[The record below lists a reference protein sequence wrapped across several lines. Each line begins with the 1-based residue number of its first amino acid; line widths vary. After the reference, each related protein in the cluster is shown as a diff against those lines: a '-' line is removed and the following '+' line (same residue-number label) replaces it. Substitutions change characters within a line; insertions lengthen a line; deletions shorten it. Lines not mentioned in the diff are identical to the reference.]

1 MGNKK
6 KSAELKSQLG
16 QVGAFV
22 DPPEEVTEAQ
32 EVQEQ
37 EAQEQTTAKEQP
49 PKDTDVLLQAI
60 QEIRELRA
68 EVKSL
73 KEEKTTREQQERKT
87 KRVNLLTKPSVFAK
101 ATEAAKKEQVSFN
114 EFAERALLAYAEQ
127 VLGK

>member
-1 MGNKK
+1 MGNEK
-6 KSAELKSQLG
+6 KSAKIKSQL
-16 QVGAFV
+16 GAFV
-22 DPPEEVTEAQ
+22 DPAEEVTEAQ
-32 EVQEQ
+32 EAQEQ

-49 PKDTDVLLQAI
+49 PTNTEVLLQAI
-60 QEIRELRA
+60 QALQA

>member
-1 MGNKK
+1 MGNEK
-6 KSAELKSQLG
+6 KSAKLKSQLG

-32 EVQEQ
+32 ETAQEQ

-49 PKDTDVLLQAI
+49 PTNTDVLLQAI
-60 QEIRELRA
+60 QALQA

-101 ATEAAKKEQVSFN
+101 ATEAAKKEQISFN

>member
-49 PKDTDVLLQAI
+49 PTNTEVLLQAI
-60 QEIRELRA
+60 QALQA

>member
-1 MGNKK
+1 MGNEK
-6 KSAELKSQLG
+6 KSAKLKSQLG
-16 QVGAFV
+16 QVGAFIEE
-22 DPPEEVTEAQ
+22 PTEEVTEAQ

-49 PKDTDVLLQAI
+49 PTNTEVLLQAI
-60 QEIRELRA
+60 QALQA